1 MRLKFF
7 LDMTHAVYFQINSRN
22 VQESSE
28 DFFTISARVTQE
40 GRERKKE
47 RGGQKVV
54 SFPVILGEQK
64 CRKMPHSNSKSQIL

>member
-1 MRLKFF
+1 
-7 LDMTHAVYFQINSRN
+7 MTHSVYFQINSRN

-40 GRERKKE
+40 GRERKEE
-47 RGGQKVV
+47 RERRTEVV